1 MKNFFTSV
9 AAVAIAS
16 IGFVGAANAA
26 VLFSQTPVAGAN
38 GFTSVSGPNAFSTTR
53 QADNFVCT
61 GAVGDTCR
69 INAINF
75 FGNNFLAGSTDIV
88 DNFTVTFYAD
98 SAGVP
103 GTVLSSQNVGDLTPI
118 GTGTLDGSSIEILS
132 YDSSLSDVIVNAG
145 VTYWV
150 SVVNAIT
157 AADPTEDWLWSNDE
171 NSSATSAESPDAV
184 SPFAPTTGNFAFQ
197 LRGDRV
203 PAVAEPASIALLG
216 AGLGL
221 VAFARR
227 RRA

>member
-1 MKNFFTSV
+1 MKNFFASV

-16 IGFVGAANAA
+16 IGFAGAASAA
-26 VLFSQTPVAGAN
+26 VLFSQTPVAGSN
-38 GFTSVSGPNAFSTTR
+38 GFSSVSGPNAFSTTR
-53 QADNFVCT
+53 QADDFVCT
-61 GAVGDTCR
+61 GGVGATCR

-75 FGNNFLAGSTDIV
+75 FGNNFLAGANDIT

-98 SAGVP
+98 NSGVP
-103 GTVLSSQNVGDLTPI
+103 GTVLSSQNVGDLIPTT
-118 GTGTLDGSSIEILS
+118 TGTFDASGFEILS

-157 AADPTEDWLWSNDE
+157 AADVDEDWLWSNDE
-171 NSSATSAESPDAV
+171 NPAATSAESPDAV
-184 SPFAPTTGNFAFQ
+184 SPFTATTGNFAFQ